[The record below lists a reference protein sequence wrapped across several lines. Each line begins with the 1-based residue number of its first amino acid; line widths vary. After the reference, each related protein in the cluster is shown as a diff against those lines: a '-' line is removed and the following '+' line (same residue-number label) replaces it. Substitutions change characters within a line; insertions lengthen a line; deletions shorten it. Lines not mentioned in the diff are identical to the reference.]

1 MSDPNVV
8 ISPDM
13 GLPIPL
19 LNDQGP
25 NYASNVSA
33 ALTII
38 DSHNHETGSG
48 VGIDLSQMYTTGDI
62 SADGYNFSNARSIQ
76 FLSQPST
83 LTGSQDVNSVYVNQN
98 NLGFNNSNGVFVPI
112 TSGNSLAITTLLLTN
127 FYPYAISANYTILP
141 TDQFNLIDANSS
153 GGPITIT
160 LPIASFITPS
170 PIGRFYIIRDVGE
183 SAATYNIQVKVAG
196 GSGNTFAD
204 DGSTTFTINQNGG
217 YVLLYTDGASQW
229 YTWGQNIYQ
238 GQGITMNA
246 ASYLDLNESVQSFVS
261 STITMDT
268 GSTFSSTG
276 SIDLNG
282 VTILNSLNITTDTN
296 SQFVYN
302 NAAFTENGT
311 DHTFTAGSV
320 VTLTS
325 SSDAYFQGPIILGNL
340 TGFPYSS
347 IPSTATLFVNN
358 GVISLLTSNALVANH
373 SGAAASGSSGGITS
387 HIAGGITSGA
397 DGGISLSGSTSDW
410 ITYASPRSQYINIPI
425 IPNYLPSGNNSSP
438 IYVVNP
444 YTGKDGWS
452 YSTLTS
458 STVQVLQSGR
468 TADQS
473 GSPPPAFPPVWIPLG
488 QLTDGATFASLTLT
502 LQLFSNAS
510 RTPTQGLNLSIYAS
524 TAGSTTLIAGQSL
537 GSYTSSAVQ
546 TLTAIVGPL
555 VVINNQTTTYNAVIT
570 DEYDA
575 IPSHS
580 VGGNYFIQLTA
591 LMTNITS
598 NQL

>member
-246 ASYLDLNESVQSFVS
+246 ASYIDLNESVQSFVS

-311 DHTFTAGSV
+311 DHTFQSGSI
-320 VTLTS
+320 VTLAS

-340 TGFPYSS
+340 TGYPYPS
-347 IPSTATLFVNN
+347 IPSTPTLYVNN
-358 GVISLLTSNALVANH
+358 GVISLLTSNALVANYP
-373 SGAAASGSSGGITS
+373 GAAASGVSGGITS

-438 IYVVNP
+438 TYVVNP